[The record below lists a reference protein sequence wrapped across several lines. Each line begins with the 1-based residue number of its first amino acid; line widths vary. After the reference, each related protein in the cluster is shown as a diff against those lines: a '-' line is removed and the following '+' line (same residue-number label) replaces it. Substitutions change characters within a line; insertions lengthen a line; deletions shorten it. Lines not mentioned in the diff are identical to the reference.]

1 MNVELLSYPTESDW
15 LFVKQCA
22 LVTVGKKAI
31 RPPDGTWKSKI
42 LNARHSVIRELR
54 FAFVLADIPF
64 YVMGHLVRHHVGFQP
79 YVKTS
84 RQDRTGIDRNE
95 RRQTDPVDMILSLN
109 AEALMTL
116 ANKRLCMMADEK
128 TREIVR
134 LMCDE
139 AATAMPE
146 IAAFLVP
153 MCEYHG
159 GVCHEIQSC
168 GRCKQ
173 A

>member
-64 YVMGHLVRHHVGFQP
+64 YVMGIWLGIMWDFSH
-79 YVKTS
+79 TS
-84 RQDRTGIDRNE
+84 RHRVRTGLELIGTSGDKP
-95 RRQTDPVDMILSLN
+95 TP
-109 AEALMTL
+109 
-116 ANKRLCMMADEK
+116 
-128 TREIVR
+128 
-134 LMCDE
+134 
-139 AATAMPE
+139 
-146 IAAFLVP
+146 
-153 MCEYHG
+153 
-159 GVCHEIQSC
+159 
-168 GRCKQ
+168 
-173 A
+173 